1 MIITLNIDGE
11 ERKFDLNDGRLTTI
25 NEEPTQPK
33 TGWERV
39 NVGEPYFTLTQY
51 KPHEQGEDND
61 ANDQKM
67 YDSANYL
74 SDGKIAADV
83 FRAQEIWRKLLRWQA
98 EHDKPVGIHD
108 EAVHIGYYP
117 KGFFKREAPPFVGIG
132 CVDTREIAATFDVLF
147 SSGDI
152 AHECIDE
159 FRDELTWL
167 FTEFK
172 SRLDA

>member
-1 MIITLNIDGE
+1 MRTQLYIDGE
-11 ERKFDLNDGRLTTI
+11 LRTVDIEDGRITTV

-67 YDSANYL
+67 YDSANYF

-83 FRAQEIWRKLLRWQA
+83 FRAQTIWRKLMRWQA
-98 EHDKPVGIHD
+98 ENDAPVYWGNDDIESQHFSIYCD
-108 EAVHIGYYP
+108 HFTEQLTVANQCYSQDAFNVYFSTEEAAYRALEI
-117 KGFFKREAPPFVGIG
+117 FK
-132 CVDTREIAATFDVLF
+132 DDL
-147 SSGDI
+147 
-152 AHECIDE
+152 
-159 FRDELTWL
+159 LWL

-172 SRLDA
+172 YRLDGGAE

>member
-1 MIITLNIDGE
+1 MRTQLYIDGE
-11 ERKFDLNDGRLTTI
+11 LRTVDIEDGRITTF

-67 YDSANYL
+67 YDSANYF

-83 FRAQEIWRKLLRWQA
+83 FRAQTIWRKLLRWQA
-98 EHDKPVGIHD
+98 ENDEPVDWGNDGIEPEHFSICCDHFTKQLTVASLRYSQDAFNVYFSTEEKAEQAIETFHDD
-108 EAVHIGYYP
+108 
-117 KGFFKREAPPFVGIG
+117 
-132 CVDTREIAATFDVLF
+132 L
-147 SSGDI
+147 
-152 AHECIDE
+152 
-159 FRDELTWL
+159 LWL
-167 FTEFK
+167 FTKFNPRVDGGVE
-172 SRLDA
+172 

>member
-1 MIITLNIDGE
+1 MRTQLYIDGE
-11 ERKFDLNDGRLTTI
+11 LRTVDIEGGRITTV

-39 NVGEPYFTLTQY
+39 NAGEPYFTLTQY

-67 YDSANYL
+67 YDSANYF

-83 FRAQEIWRKLLRWQA
+83 FRAQTIWRKLLRWQA
-98 EHDKPVGIHD
+98 ENDEPVDLDDKAIYHYYIYYDRGENNILITVTYFNQNALCVYFNDKAKAEQALEIFHDD
-108 EAVHIGYYP
+108 
-117 KGFFKREAPPFVGIG
+117 
-132 CVDTREIAATFDVLF
+132 L
-147 SSGDI
+147 
-152 AHECIDE
+152 
-159 FRDELTWL
+159 LWL

-172 SRLDA
+172 YRLGGGAE

>member
-1 MIITLNIDGE
+1 MRTQLYIDGE
-11 ERKFDLNDGRLTTI
+11 LRTVDIEGGRITTV

-67 YDSANYL
+67 YDSANYF

-83 FRAQEIWRKLLRWQA
+83 FRAQTIWRKLMRWQA
-98 EHDKPVGIHD
+98 ENDAPVYWGNDAIDH
-108 EAVHIGYYP
+108 YYIYYVYHS
-117 KGFFKREAPPFVGIG
+117 KTFYVGRLYFWQDAFN
-132 CVDTREIAATFDVLF
+132 VYFSTEEKANQALEIFYDDL
-147 SSGDI
+147 
-152 AHECIDE
+152 
-159 FRDELTWL
+159 LWL
-167 FTEFK
+167 FTKFNPRVDGGAE
-172 SRLDA
+172 

>member
-1 MIITLNIDGE
+1 MRTQLYIDGE
-11 ERKFDLNDGRLTTI
+11 LRTVDIEDGRITTV

-67 YDSANYL
+67 YDSANYF

-83 FRAQEIWRKLLRWQA
+83 FRAQTIWRKLMRWQV
-98 EHDKPVGIHD
+98 ENDKPVDWDNDDIESQHFSIYCDHFTEQLTVANQCYSQDAFNVYFSTEEAACRALEIFHD
-108 EAVHIGYYP
+108 
-117 KGFFKREAPPFVGIG
+117 
-132 CVDTREIAATFDVLF
+132 DL
-147 SSGDI
+147 
-152 AHECIDE
+152 
-159 FRDELTWL
+159 LWL
-167 FTEFK
+167 FTEFQY
-172 SRLDA
+172 RLDGDVE

>member
-1 MIITLNIDGE
+1 MRTQLYIDGE
-11 ERKFDLNDGRLTTI
+11 LRTVDIEDGRITTV

-67 YDSANYL
+67 YDSANYF

-83 FRAQEIWRKLLRWQA
+83 FRAQTIWRKLMRWQV
-98 EHDKPVGIHD
+98 ENDKPVDWSDNGENKKWFIFYD
-108 EAVHIGYYP
+108 YYTG
-117 KGFFKREAPPFVGIG
+117 KFSTNYVFSGREAFNVYFPTEEVAY
-132 CVDTREIAATFDVLF
+132 RALEIFKDDL
-147 SSGDI
+147 
-152 AHECIDE
+152 
-159 FRDELTWL
+159 LWL
-167 FTEFK
+167 FTKFNPRVEGGVE
-172 SRLDA
+172 

>member
-1 MIITLNIDGE
+1 MRTQLYIDGE
-11 ERKFDLNDGRLTTI
+11 LRTVDIEDGRITTV

-33 TGWERV
+33 TGWGRV

-67 YDSANYL
+67 YDSANYF

-83 FRAQEIWRKLLRWQA
+83 FRAQTIWRKLLRWQA
-98 EHDKPVGIHD
+98 ENDNPVTWGNDSIASERFSIYCD
-108 EAVHIGYYP
+108 RFTEQLTVA
-117 KGFFKREAPPFVGIG
+117 APCYSQDAFNVYFSTEK
-132 CVDTREIAATFDVLF
+132 VAYRALEIFYDDL
-147 SSGDI
+147 
-152 AHECIDE
+152 
-159 FRDELTWL
+159 LWL

-172 SRLDA
+172 YRLDGGAE